1 MSLFGKD
8 IKSMDNLFTHTLQ
21 DIYYAENQILKA
33 LPEMVQKASNPQ
45 LKTAFKSHLE
55 ETKTHV
61 KRLEDVFR
69 MCGQDPK
76 GVECPAIDGIIEEAQ
91 DVASDVDDKQ
101 VLDAALAA
109 AAQAVEHYEM
119 SRYGTLAAWAKQ
131 LGRMDCVGMLESTLK
146 EEKAADQKLTDIAE
160 SQLNRQAAM

>member
-33 LPEMVQKASNPQ
+33 LPEMAQKATNPQ
-45 LKTAFKSHLE
+45 LKTAFKSHMQ

-91 DVASDVDDKQ
+91 DVASDVEDKQ

-160 SQLNRQAAM
+160 SQLNRQAAI

>member
-1 MSLFGKD
+1 MSLFGKN
-8 IKSMDNLFTHTLQ
+8 IKSMDNLFTHTLR

-33 LPEMVQKASNPQ
+33 LPEMVQKASNPK
-45 LKTAFKSHLE
+45 LKTAFKSNLE
-55 ETKTHV
+55 ETKMHV

-91 DVASDVDDKQ
+91 DVTGDVDDKN

-119 SRYGTLAAWAKQ
+119 SRYGTLAAWAKR
-131 LGRMDCVGMLESTLK
+131 LGRMDCVSMLESTLK
-146 EEKAADQKLTDIAE
+146 EEKAADKKLTDIAE

>member
-131 LGRMDCVGMLESTLK
+131 LGRMDSVGMLESTLK

>member
-45 LKTAFKSHLE
+45 LRSAFKSHLE

-69 MCGQDPK
+69 MCGQSPK
-76 GVECPAIDGIIEEAQ
+76 GIECPAIDGIIEEAQ

-160 SQLNRQAAM
+160 NQLNRQAAM

>member
-1 MSLFGKD
+1 
-8 IKSMDNLFTHTLQ
+8 MDNLFTHTLQ
-21 DIYYAENQILKA
+21 DIYYAEKQILKA
-33 LPEMVQKASNPQ
+33 LPEMAQKASNPQ
-45 LKTAFKSHLE
+45 LKSAFKSHLE

-109 AAQAVEHYEM
+109 AAQTVEHYEM

-131 LGRMDCVGMLESTLK
+131 LGRMDCLNMLESTLK
-146 EEKAADQKLTDIAE
+146 EEKAADKKLTDIAE
-160 SQLNRQAAM
+160 NQLNRQAAL

>member
-33 LPEMVQKASNPQ
+33 LPEMMQKASNPQ
-45 LKTAFKSHLE
+45 LKRAFESHFE

-61 KRLEDVFR
+61 KRLQDVFR
-69 MCGQDPK
+69 MFGQDPK

-109 AAQAVEHYEM
+109 AAQVVEHYEM

-131 LGRMDCVGMLESTLK
+131 LGRMDCVGMLELTLE
-146 EEKAADQKLTDIAE
+146 EEKAADKKLTDIAE
-160 SQLNRQAAM
+160 NQLNRQAAL

>member
-21 DIYYAENQILKA
+21 DVYYAERQILKA
-33 LPEMVQKASNPQ
+33 LPEMVEKASNPQ
-45 LKTAFKSHLE
+45 LKSAFKSHLE

-69 MCGQDPK
+69 MAGQEPK
-76 GVECPAIDGIIEEAQ
+76 GVECPAIDGIIEEANE
-91 DVASDVDDKQ
+91 VAGEVEDNE

-119 SRYGTLAAWAKQ
+119 SRYGTLIAWAKQ
-131 LGRMDCVGMLESTLK
+131 LGRRDCIGMLESTLN
-146 EEKAADQKLTDIAE
+146 EEKAADMKLSRIAE
-160 SQLNRQAAM
+160 SKLNPQAAM